1 MGIQIDPASL
11 AGTLDVINQ
20 AFFCGQTLTQSERKR
35 AARWIAA
42 RQGEPGSYAGMF
54 APTSSDIANGIK
66 VFTGETVRSHVATS
80 HILGE
85 ESCRSLILLDVTDG
99 TVKDALG
106 RATRGMLQRLRLIE
120 APGSVCGLYCC
131 GTCSPAYWRHV
142 AVGGLDRNEERLAA
156 GMKALKSYRIGNGRW
171 RRFQFFYTLLA
182 LSEID
187 LKSAVDEMRYA
198 APVLESY
205 VKRTIGESKLSER
218 RQVISR
224 RILARC

>member
-1 MGIQIDPASL
+1 MGILIDPGSL
-11 AGTLDVINQ
+11 AGTLDAINQ
-20 AFFCGQTLTQSERKR
+20 AFFHGQALTQSERKL

-42 RQGEPGSYAGMF
+42 TQGGPGSYAGMF
-54 APTSSDIANGIK
+54 APTNSDIASGIK
-66 VFTGETVRSHVATS
+66 VFTGETVRSRAATS

-85 ESCRSLILLDVTDG
+85 ESCRALILLN
-99 TVKDALG
+99 VKDGAVKGALE
-106 RATRGMLQRLRLIE
+106 RATLGMLQRLKLAE
-120 APGSVCGLYCC
+120 TPDSVCGFYCC

-142 AVGGLDRNEERLAA
+142 AVAGLDRNEERLAA

-205 VKRTIGESKLSER
+205 VKTTVNKNGFSER
-218 RQVISR
+218 RQAISR
-224 RILARC
+224 RVLAKC

>member
-1 MGIQIDPASL
+1 
-11 AGTLDVINQ
+11 
-20 AFFCGQTLTQSERKR
+20 
-35 AARWIAA
+35 
-42 RQGEPGSYAGMF
+42 
-54 APTSSDIANGIK
+54 
-66 VFTGETVRSHVATS
+66 
-80 HILGE
+80 
-85 ESCRSLILLDVTDG
+85 
-99 TVKDALG
+99 
-106 RATRGMLQRLRLIE
+106 MLQRLRLIE